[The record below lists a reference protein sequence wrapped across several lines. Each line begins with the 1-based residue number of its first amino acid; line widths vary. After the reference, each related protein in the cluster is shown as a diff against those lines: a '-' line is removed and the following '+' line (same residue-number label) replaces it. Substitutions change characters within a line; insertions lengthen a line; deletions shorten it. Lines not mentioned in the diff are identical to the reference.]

1 MVCILFML
9 CLFIYLFDCWFI
21 YYFDI
26 HLFILVLEEKSLLP
40 YNVLQV
46 FLVLGVGLNKWNA
59 ETNQRIIK
67 RYLYLILQSILL
79 SSVPRYC
86 VPNICALFTT
96 FIEKILITTISNFI
110 NCLHQ
115 TSFSFKQNLHLYTG
129 TSSFIQPNILIYIK
143 LHLYIRF
150 SR

>member
-67 RYLYLILQSILL
+67 RSLYLILQSILL

-129 TSSFIQPNILIYIK
+129 TSSFIQLNILIYIK